1 MMATTS
7 EVADTTRLAPDD
19 LFERL
24 VHLTNTTDLEIGVTL
39 HVNGLMVTGKLI
51 SGTTYWSSSARELR
65 ERSVGSRDLVEAMA
79 HSMENLAAEY
89 RETLGNEV
97 QSHPMSGFVHLKDA
111 RTVTAKG
118 ALPRAGAF
126 WRGRLDCIDGFTL
139 GELGP
144 PASLENM

>member
-1 MMATTS
+1 MATTS

-39 HVNGLMVTGKLI
+39 HVNGLMITGKLV
-51 SGTTYWSSSARELR
+51 SGATYWMSSAREMR
-65 ERSVGSRDLVEAMA
+65 ERSDGSRDLLDAMA
-79 HSMENLAAEY
+79 QSMEHIAAEY
-89 RETLGNEV
+89 RETLGEEI
-97 QSHPMSGFVHLKDA
+97 QSHRMDNFVHLKDA
-111 RTVTAKG
+111 RTVTAQG
-118 ALPRAGAF
+118 PLPRSGAF

-144 PASLENM
+144 PSSLEAM